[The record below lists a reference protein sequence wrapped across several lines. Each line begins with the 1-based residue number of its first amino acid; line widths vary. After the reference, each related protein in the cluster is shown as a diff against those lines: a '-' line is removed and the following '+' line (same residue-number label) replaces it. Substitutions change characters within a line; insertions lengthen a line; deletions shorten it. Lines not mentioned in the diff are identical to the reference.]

1 MLYLD
6 KNSRNLSLTFVL
18 PFPQIIVAPLIAGLT
33 VSIGVP
39 ILLAYVYGV
48 VPISLCRSEGCG
60 VSTGT
65 NGGVKIDVDE
75 DMPYRPIGRPLRP
88 EIPTS
93 IETEV
98 SFSSSVVD
106 GYSGGNQNGQGVA
119 NPSIGEMSLG
129 ASLSMGSGCHLDD
142 HVGSEADR
150 ESASNTA
157 MAGTS
162 RTVSLA
168 SSNILATG
176 SRSGVSFNCSGG
188 SGSVHHH
195 PHNHR
200 LEVDVHSRKKY
211 SMSNERLADSTSLSE
226 KSAVVSLMEDNASTK
241 ALAGS
246 ILAYRMGSSYCGG
259 GGGHVSGY
267 GVDNQSIHSVKTTAG
282 EVSGDEI
289 SLRSLPV
296 NAFLAHNPALSANQ
310 RSLSPS
316 VSIGGE
322 DTAPFGGAIR
332 KSTRRRPP
340 LEKQVRAFAC
350 SPLEHVLVSFWGGF
364 R

>member
-1 MLYLD
+1 M
-6 KNSRNLSLTFVL
+6 V
-18 PFPQIIVAPLIAGLT
+18 
-33 VSIGVP
+33 
-39 ILLAYVYGV
+39 
-48 VPISLCRSEGCG
+48 E
-60 VSTGT
+60 
-65 NGGVKIDVDE
+65 
-75 DMPYRPIGRPLRP
+75 
-88 EIPTS
+88 
-93 IETEV
+93 
-98 SFSSSVVD
+98 
-106 GYSGGNQNGQGVA
+106 GYSGSNQNGQGVA

-129 ASLSMGSGCHLDD
+129 TSLSMGSGCHLDD

-168 SSNILATG
+168 SSNILAAG

-195 PHNHR
+195 PYNHR

-246 ILAYRMGSSYCGG
+246 ILAYRMGGG
-259 GGGHVSGY
+259 GGGGGYCGHVGAY
-267 GVDNQSIHSVKTTAG
+267 GVDSQSIHSVKTTAG

-296 NAFLAHNPALSANQ
+296 NAFLAHNPALNANQ

-322 DTAPFGGAIR
+322 ESAPFGGAIR

-340 LEKQVRAFAC
+340 LEKQVRLQSYFDLK
-350 SPLEHVLVSFWGGF
+350 SKT
-364 R
+364 